1 MGGLQ
6 YSRYKNKEKVKNSQ
20 SLVRISSVL
29 ISYKLLYTRPEEGLI
44 QLLRVSEKVLKSSWK
59 IIKCSLEWLSKVL

>member
-6 YSRYKNKEKVKNSQ
+6 CSRYKKKELMKNSQ

-29 ISYKLLYTRPEEGLI
+29 ISYKLLYTRSEEVLI
-44 QLLRVSEKVLKSSWK
+44 QMLRVSEKVLKSS
-59 IIKCSLEWLSKVL
+59 